1 MDKEDTCLYQRLSV
15 ESTHTA
21 SIGGGQA
28 LIMNSLVLYLFV
40 YIEYKHSY
48 SVVTYGAEHWFRE
61 TQILSK

>member
-21 SIGGGQA
+21 SIDGGQA
-28 LIMNSLVLYLFV
+28 PIMNSLVLYLFV

-48 SVVTYGAEHWFRE
+48 SVTYPNP
-61 TQILSK
+61 